1 MGFFVS
7 FGAAFPARIPRP
19 AVLGPGGCSKNP
31 PYPCPR
37 KEKSG
42 IQVLCGNPPV
52 PYTNGIQPPGQEGG
66 EEDFGGVPGQEG
78 KNFIGGKKI

>member
-37 KEKSG
+37 KEKSAFRFYAEIHRFLTQTG
-42 IQVLCGNPPV
+42 YSRPARKAARRILAAS
-52 PYTNGIQPPGQEGG
+52 PGRK
-66 EEDFGGVPGQEG
+66 G
-78 KNFIGGKKI
+78 KTQ